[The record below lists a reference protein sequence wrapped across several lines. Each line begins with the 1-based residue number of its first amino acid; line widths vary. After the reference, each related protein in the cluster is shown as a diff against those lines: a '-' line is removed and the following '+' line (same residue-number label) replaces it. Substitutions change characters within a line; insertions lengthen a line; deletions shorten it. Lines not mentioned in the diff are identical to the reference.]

1 MNQDIGCLKCQL
13 NRVVFRT
20 IRTMSARERMQRY
33 YEALIVYP
41 PPKHAMRQDIGT
53 NLQDAWK
60 AGKRPNLRLISRA
73 LAAL

>member
-33 YEALIVYP
+33 YEAVIVYP
-41 PPKHAMRQDIGT
+41 PPMHGLRHDIGAS
-53 NLQDAWK
+53 LQEAWK

-73 LAAL
+73 LDAL